1 MTNATK
7 AALEASLKKLLLKK
21 PLDKITINDLTTD
34 CGISRMAF
42 YYHFKDIYDVLEWI
56 GCNDFKDQLQG
67 QYDSMEKWACDLM
80 EVLQRERSF
89 YEKLANELA
98 WPMIVRGVR
107 MALDAQ
113 VRRLLLGENPGMF
126 EKHPEELEAV
136 TSFLSTSICYYMI
149 DFVYYRKTLS
159 GEQVKRDVQ
168 FMMRAIAKPDA
179 GLAVLLPR
187 TAVL

>member
-1 MTNATK
+1 
-7 AALEASLKKLLLKK
+7 
-21 PLDKITINDLTTD
+21 
-34 CGISRMAF
+34 
-42 YYHFKDIYDVLEWI
+42 
-56 GCNDFKDQLQG
+56 
-67 QYDSMEKWACDLM
+67 
-80 EVLQRERSF
+80 
-89 YEKLANELA
+89 
-98 WPMIVRGVR
+98 MIVRGVR

-168 FMMRAIAKPDA
+168 FMMRAIAKTDA